1 MDDDV
6 ARFAAAVEAAG
17 ARESAICILREFND
31 IQFGAARVVPP
42 RRRCNR
48 SDTPTLIRRESE
60 RCVMVEVKEL
70 IRQAN
75 ELYERAKREEDPSI
89 RDRLNRM
96 ADTYSH
102 MAEIESGA
110 APPSVHG
117 LMDALANPDNG
128 TPTERSNAR
137 PEPPGPG
144 SMKQTNEPWKQPVE
158 KEQDP
163 GRVSADELERWQ
175 KTNTH

>member
-1 MDDDV
+1 
-6 ARFAAAVEAAG
+6 
-17 ARESAICILREFND
+17 
-31 IQFGAARVVPP
+31 
-42 RRRCNR
+42 
-48 SDTPTLIRRESE
+48 
-60 RCVMVEVKEL
+60 MVEIKEL
-70 IRQAN
+70 IRQADD
-75 ELYERAKREEDPSI
+75 LHERAKQEDDPGI

-117 LMDALANPDNG
+117 LMDALTNTGRETSAKPSHAGD
-128 TPTERSNAR
+128 RSDVPSAA
-137 PEPPGPG
+137 

-163 GRVSADELERWQ
+163 GKVSAEALERWQ

>member
-1 MDDDV
+1 M
-6 ARFAAAVEAAG
+6 
-17 ARESAICILREFND
+17 I
-31 IQFGAARVVPP
+31 
-42 RRRCNR
+42 
-48 SDTPTLIRRESE
+48 
-60 RCVMVEVKEL
+60 EVKEL

-75 ELYERAKREEDPSI
+75 DLHERAKREANPNI
-89 RDRLNRM
+89 RARLNRM

-102 MAEIESGA
+102 MAEIESDA

-117 LMDALANPDNG
+117 LMDALTNSDNG
-128 TPTERSNAR
+128 PSAAQSADAM
-137 PEPPGPG
+137 PEPPGAD

-163 GRVSADELERWQ
+163 GKVSADALERWQ

>member
-1 MDDDV
+1 
-6 ARFAAAVEAAG
+6 
-17 ARESAICILREFND
+17 
-31 IQFGAARVVPP
+31 
-42 RRRCNR
+42 
-48 SDTPTLIRRESE
+48 
-60 RCVMVEVKEL
+60 MVEVKEL

-75 ELYERAKREEDPSI
+75 DLREQATREEDPNI

-102 MAEIESGA
+102 IAEIESGA

-117 LMDALANPDNG
+117 LMDALTNPDNG
-128 TPTERSNAR
+128 PSAERSPPTAM
-137 PEPPGPG
+137 PEPPGAD

-163 GRVSADELERWQ
+163 GRVSTDALERWQ
-175 KTNTH
+175 KTSTH

>member
-1 MDDDV
+1 
-6 ARFAAAVEAAG
+6 
-17 ARESAICILREFND
+17 
-31 IQFGAARVVPP
+31 
-42 RRRCNR
+42 
-48 SDTPTLIRRESE
+48 
-60 RCVMVEVKEL
+60 MVEVKEL
-70 IRQAN
+70 IRQADD
-75 ELYERAKREEDPSI
+75 LYGRAKHEEDPNI

-117 LMDALANPDNG
+117 LMDALTNPDNE
-128 TPTERSNAR
+128 PSAAYAPLKAE

-163 GRVSADELERWQ
+163 GSVSAEDLERWQ
-175 KTNTH
+175 RANTH

>member
-1 MDDDV
+1 
-6 ARFAAAVEAAG
+6 
-17 ARESAICILREFND
+17 
-31 IQFGAARVVPP
+31 
-42 RRRCNR
+42 
-48 SDTPTLIRRESE
+48 
-60 RCVMVEVKEL
+60 MVEVKEL

-75 ELYERAKREEDPSI
+75 DLRERAKREEDPNI

-117 LMDALANPDNG
+117 LMDALTNPDNG
-128 TPTERSNAR
+128 PSAERSPPNAM
-137 PEPPGPG
+137 PEPPGAD

-163 GRVSADELERWQ
+163 GRVSTDALERWQ

>member
-1 MDDDV
+1 
-6 ARFAAAVEAAG
+6 
-17 ARESAICILREFND
+17 
-31 IQFGAARVVPP
+31 
-42 RRRCNR
+42 
-48 SDTPTLIRRESE
+48 
-60 RCVMVEVKEL
+60 MVEVKEL
-70 IRQAN
+70 IRQADA
-75 ELYERAKREEDPSI
+75 LHERAKQEEDPGI

-117 LMDALANPDNG
+117 LMDALTRPD
-128 TPTERSNAR
+128 TAEAPRKAAR
-137 PEPPGPG
+137 HPPEAPAAD

-163 GRVSADELERWQ
+163 GTVSAEALERWQ
-175 KTNTH
+175 KTSTH

>member
-1 MDDDV
+1 
-6 ARFAAAVEAAG
+6 
-17 ARESAICILREFND
+17 
-31 IQFGAARVVPP
+31 
-42 RRRCNR
+42 
-48 SDTPTLIRRESE
+48 
-60 RCVMVEVKEL
+60 MVEVKEL
-70 IRQAN
+70 IRQAKDLH
-75 ELYERAKREEDPSI
+75 EQAKREENPNI

-102 MAEIESGA
+102 MAEIESDA

-117 LMDALANPDNG
+117 LMDALTNPDNG
-128 TPTERSNAR
+128 SPPERVPAHAM
-137 PEPPGPG
+137 PEPPGAD

-163 GRVSADELERWQ
+163 GKVSTDALERWQ

>member
-1 MDDDV
+1 MFP
-6 ARFAAAVEAAG
+6 RFKLIDL
-17 ARESAICILREFND
+17 S
-31 IQFGAARVVPP
+31 
-42 RRRCNR
+42 NR
-48 SDTPTLIRRESE
+48 SVILALIRGEPE
-60 RCVMVEVKEL
+60 RYVMVEVKEL

-75 ELYERAKREEDPSI
+75 DLHERAKREEDPNI
-89 RDRLNRM
+89 RDRLHRM

-117 LMDALANPDNG
+117 LMDALTSPDAG
-128 TPTERSNAR
+128 KSVEPSRAKAM
-137 PEPPGPG
+137 PEPPGAD

-163 GRVSADELERWQ
+163 GKVSAGALERWQ

>member
-1 MDDDV
+1 
-6 ARFAAAVEAAG
+6 
-17 ARESAICILREFND
+17 
-31 IQFGAARVVPP
+31 
-42 RRRCNR
+42 
-48 SDTPTLIRRESE
+48 
-60 RCVMVEVKEL
+60 MVEVKEL
-70 IRQAN
+70 VRQAN
-75 ELYERAKREEDPSI
+75 DLYERAKREKDPEI

-117 LMDALANPDNG
+117 LMDALTNPDNG
-128 TPTERSNAR
+128 PSAAHAPAKAE

-163 GRVSADELERWQ
+163 GKVSADALERWQ

>member
-1 MDDDV
+1 
-6 ARFAAAVEAAG
+6 
-17 ARESAICILREFND
+17 
-31 IQFGAARVVPP
+31 
-42 RRRCNR
+42 
-48 SDTPTLIRRESE
+48 
-60 RCVMVEVKEL
+60 MVEVKEL

-75 ELYERAKREEDPSI
+75 DLHERAKREEDPVI

-117 LMDALANPDNG
+117 WMDALTNPDSG
-128 TPTERSNAR
+128 PSAERPPANAR
-137 PEPPGPG
+137 PESPDAD

-163 GRVSADELERWQ
+163 GKVSDDALERWQ